1 MLPVMRTRT
10 LLPGTADDFLGKDL
24 FSTFFGEKRDNW
36 VPSVNIVESEDK
48 FRIDV
53 AAPGLSKGDF
63 KIELDNDVLT
73 ISSEKEFESENENE
87 IFTRREFGFNPF
99 NRSFGLPESIDGENI
114 KASYKNGILCVILP
128 KRKEVIAKAHKEI
141 TVS

>member
-10 LLPGTADDFLGKDL
+10 FLPNAADDFFGKDL
-24 FSTFFGEKRDNW
+24 FSTFFGEKRESW

-87 IFTRREFGFNPF
+87 IFTRREFGYNPF
-99 NRSFGLPESIDGENI
+99 SRSFGLPESVDGEKI
-114 KASYKNGILCVILP
+114 KASYKNGILSVMLP
-128 KRKEVIAKAHKEI
+128 KRKEAIVKAHKEI
-141 TVS
+141 KIS

>member
-10 LLPGTADDFLGKDL
+10 FLPGTADDFFGKDL
-24 FSTFFGEKRDNW
+24 FSTFFGEKKDGW

-63 KIELDNDVLT
+63 KIELNDDVLT
-73 ISSEKEFESENENE
+73 ISSEKEFENESEGE
-87 IFTRREFGFNPF
+87 IYTRREFGYNPF
-99 NRSFGLPESIDGENI
+99 SRSFGLPESVDGEKI
-114 KASYKNGILCVILP
+114 KASYKNGILSVTLP
-128 KRKEVIAKAHKEI
+128 KKKEAVIKAHKEI
-141 TVS
+141 KIS